1 MVVKKKKKVS
11 QPGAHMDAVQSRPI
25 FQEGKYFEAS
35 MPMSRAVPIG
45 GLTLEPFPEHSLLL
59 QLPKPALK
67 SIELC
72 R

>member
-1 MVVKKKKKVS
+1 
-11 QPGAHMDAVQSRPI
+11 MDAVQSRPI

-67 SIELC
+67 STELC